1 MNPFEIFN
9 TEEKEKVSK
18 VVGKLE
24 DRNYTKDEWSRM
36 ENIVLND
43 IMSNSS
49 KNGDVDRARNDFDS
63 ALSKIETCIGRKN
76 G

>member
-9 TEEKEKVSK
+9 EEEIKKVSN
-18 VVGKLE
+18 VVGTLE
-24 DRNYTKDEWSRM
+24 DRNYTNDEWSII
-36 ENIVLND
+36 ENSVLND
-43 IMSNSS
+43 ITGNSC
-49 KNGDVDRARNDFDS
+49 KNGDINKARKYFDS

>member
-9 TEEKEKVSK
+9 EEELKKVSN
-18 VVGKLE
+18 VVGTLE
-24 DRNYTKDEWSRM
+24 DRDYTNDEWSRM

-63 ALSKIETCIGRKN
+63 ALGKIETCIGRKN

>member
-9 TEEKEKVSK
+9 TEEMGKVSK
-18 VVGKLE
+18 VVGELE
-24 DRNYTKDEWSRM
+24 DRMYTKDEWRKM

-49 KNGDVDRARNDFDS
+49 KNGDVDRARKDFDS
-63 ALSKIETCIGRKN
+63 ALGKIETCIGRKN